1 MIHPTAI
8 ISPGAQL
15 HESVE
20 VGPFTIIEENVIID
34 AGSSVASSVLIAA
47 GARIGKN
54 VKISHGAVIA
64 TKPQDLKF
72 GGEETIVTIGDNT
85 VIREYAT
92 VNRGTKESG
101 STDVGKDCMIMAY
114 THVAH
119 DGKIG
124 DRVIMANSVNLA
136 GHVHIG
142 DWAIIGGL
150 VPVHQFV
157 RIGAHS
163 MIGGGFR
170 VQQDVCPYAL
180 LGGYPLKVIGLNR
193 VGLTRRNFPA
203 ETIAALQAAFKLL
216 FFSQLNTRQ
225 GLDRVRDEVA
235 PLAEVRELLEF
246 IETSPRGVIK

>member
-1 MIHPTAI
+1 MIHPTAL
-8 ISPGAQL
+8 ISSGARL
-15 HESVE
+15 HETVA
-20 VGPFTIIEENVIID
+20 VGPYTIIEDNVTID
-34 AGSSVASSVLIAA
+34 AGSTVASAALIAS

-64 TKPQDLKF
+64 TQPQDLKF

-92 VNRGTKESG
+92 INRGTKESG

-114 THVAH
+114 AHVAH

-142 DWAIIGGL
+142 DWAILGGI

-180 LGGYPLKVIGLNR
+180 MGGYPLKVIGLNR
-193 VGLTRRNFPA
+193 VGLSRRNFPV

-216 FFSQLNTRQ
+216 FFSDLNTRQ
-225 GLDRVRDEVA
+225 ALERVRDEVA

>member
-1 MIHPTAI
+1 MIHPTAL
-8 ISPGAQL
+8 ISSGAKL
-15 HESVE
+15 HETVE
-20 VGPFTIIEENVIID
+20 VGPYTIIEDNVTID
-34 AGSSVASSVLIAA
+34 AGCKIASSALIAA

-64 TKPQDLKF
+64 TQPQDLKF

-92 VNRGTKESG
+92 INRGTKESG

-114 THVAH
+114 AHVAH

-124 DRVIMANSVNLA
+124 DRVIMANAVNLA

-142 DWAIIGGL
+142 DWAILGGI

-193 VGLTRRNFPA
+193 VGLSRRNFPA

-216 FFSQLNTRQ
+216 FFSDLNTRQ
-225 GLDRVRDEVA
+225 ALERVRDEVA

>member
-8 ISPGAQL
+8 ISPGAEL
-15 HESVE
+15 HKSVE
-20 VGPFTIIEENVIID
+20 VGPYTIIEENVVID
-34 AGSSVASSVLIAA
+34 AGSSVASAALIAS

-92 VNRGTKESG
+92 INRGTKQSG

-114 THVAH
+114 AHVAH
-119 DGKIG
+119 DGKVG
-124 DRVIMANSVNLA
+124 DRVIMANAVNLA

-142 DWAIIGGL
+142 DWAIIGGV
-150 VPVHQFV
+150 VPIHQFV
-157 RIGAHS
+157 RIGAHC

-180 LGGYPLKVIGLNR
+180 MGGYPLKVIGLNR
-193 VGLTRRNFPA
+193 VGLTRRDFPA

-216 FFSQLNTRQ
+216 FFSQLNTSQ
-225 GLDRVRDEVA
+225 ALERVRAEVA